1 MGEDN
6 ADSADAVFALLV
18 SELITTVSTD
28 DVAVIMGVI
37 VAPRDVSILDW
48 FVETAMLLLT
58 TVSNVVWYV
67 VVGKSDG
74 NESAVAVGV
83 TNGKDIDEVPVVVAS
98 SKDLE
103 IEDSV
108 VVDEGSTDKRLGET
122 SEEDDSSVEDE
133 KVVVSVDKSLVVV
146 SVGNSVAGSSDSEK
160 VTVVVED
167 ASVEVSVE
175 TSVEVS
181 IDVDV
186 ADIGAG

>member
-6 ADSADAVFALLV
+6 ADSADTVFALLV
-18 SELITTVSTD
+18 SELITAASTD
-28 DVAVIMGVI
+28 GVTVIMGVV
-37 VAPRDVSILDW
+37 VATRDVSILDW
-48 FVETAMLLLT
+48 FVETAVLLLT
-58 TVSNVVWYV
+58 AMSKVVWFV
-67 VVGKSDG
+67 VVGNSDG

-83 TNGKDIDEVPVVVAS
+83 TNGKDIVEVSVVVAS

-103 IEDSV
+103 IEGSV

-133 KVVVSVDKSLVVV
+133 KVVVSVDKSLVVGI
-146 SVGNSVAGSSDSEK
+146 VGDAVAGSSDSEK

-167 ASVEVSVE
+167 ALVDVSVE

-186 ADIGAG
+186 ADVGAG